1 MGPSDYRTA
10 ALEHAWKYFEIH
22 AQQRLT
28 MFNFFVAF
36 STIALA
42 AIGAAIQAGESFAY
56 FGVLMG
62 LVVPAISF
70 VFWQLDRRTAFLV
83 KHGENIAIKLENE
96 LFEAEHRVFNL
107 EPESFSARRAYSNFG
122 WRRMRSYRE
131 LFQMLYIVVAVIG
144 LIGSGLS
151 LRVAIRENPNTSEKV
166 VLSQTEKKELG
177 GVSERPPVK
186 NAVLDA
192 LEANAA
198 DDRRRASAGET
209 NVRPKGAA
217 EVQTP
222 AEK

>member
-1 MGPSDYRTA
+1 VAISDHRTA

-83 KHGENIAIKLENE
+83 KHGENIAVKLENE
-96 LFEAEHRVFNL
+96 LFEAGHRVFDL
-107 EPESFSARRAYSNFG
+107 EPESFNARRVGSKFG

-131 LFQMLYIVVAVIG
+131 LFQMLYVVVAVIG

-151 LRVAIRENPNTSEKV
+151 FRVAIKERTSTSQNI
-166 VLSQTEKKELG
+166 LSRAATKEPRTAAT
-177 GVSERPPVK
+177 RPP
-186 NAVLDA
+186 DA
-192 LEANAA
+192 DARLHEPETNG
-198 DDRRRASAGET
+198 AGE
-209 NVRPKGAA
+209 RKGASPTA
-217 EVQTP
+217 PERT
-222 AEK
+222 K